1 MKQNDT
7 VTPRQMSAAA
17 FVALLS
23 PLIRRFPRA
32 LAETAGRGA
41 WLAPILA
48 ALPLAAMLGVLRLFY
63 RKQPSG
69 AGFAEILV
77 RVLGKVP
84 GRVLT
89 GLYGLWFTAYAGF
102 LLRSGAERFISTVYP
117 GAGPGLFIAS
127 MTLLCLTAA
136 LGRFC
141 AVVRAAALFSPL
153 MAALPV
159 LSLLLTAGELEPALL
174 LPVDPAGLPA
184 DLLAAGQTANV
195 IAAVGFLAFFSD
207 RLTRPFCRGD
217 RVWLRAAGVLA
228 VLTGMTVSCLGMFG
242 PALTASMTYPFFMLV
257 RDVSV
262 LGALER
268 IEPAVIALWVLSDF
282 VMLSLLLLAAG
293 KTLRFCFGFR
303 EDAAPRHCIDLRHGR
318 WLIPVCAVSAAAL
331 ALLLPG
337 DLAAFRLLSDTV
349 VPLASAGFMLALP
362 LPVLILGLLRRRI

>member
-48 ALPLAAMLGVLRLFY
+48 AFPLAAMLGALRLFY
-63 RKQPSG
+63 RKQPPG
-69 AGFAEILV
+69 TGFGEILV
-77 RVLGKVP
+77 LVLGKIP
-84 GRVLT
+84 GRLLT

-117 GAGPGLFIAS
+117 GAGPGLFVAA
-127 MTLLCLTAA
+127 MALLCLTAA

-159 LSLLLTAGELEPALL
+159 LAFVLTAGDLEPALL

-184 DLLAAGQTANV
+184 DLFAAGQTVNV
-195 IAAVGFLAFFSD
+195 AAAVGLLAFFSD

-228 VLTGMTVSCLGMFG
+228 LLTGMTVSCLGMFG

-257 RDVSV
+257 RDVTV
-262 LGALER
+262 LGSLER
-268 IEPAVIALWVLSDF
+268 IEPVVIALWVFSDF
-282 VMLSLLLLAAG
+282 ILISLLLTAAG
-293 KTLRFCFGFR
+293 HNLRSCFGCR
-303 EDAAPRHCIDLRHGR
+303 AGNGKLLSGGR
-318 WLIPVCAVSAAAL
+318 WLSLVCIAAAAAVGLTVAPDLRTFELLSETLVPLVNAVFVFALPIPVAV
-331 ALLLPG
+331 
-337 DLAAFRLLSDTV
+337 
-349 VPLASAGFMLALP
+349 
-362 LPVLILGLLRRRI
+362 IGLLRGRI